1 MEVRKKD
8 IILLFPAKL
17 LLLKLDYVYKI
28 VRMPYNNI
36 VWLDAD
42 MPYLSYMRLLN
53 LVVNRQYL
61 FAGMM
66 LRV

>member
-28 VRMPYNNI
+28 VRIPYNNI
-36 VWLDAD
+36 VWLGAD

-61 FAGMM
+61 FAEMM